1 MLEPVRKPAPW
12 HQPGW
17 QRLTAQQDFAH
28 AYLFTGQPGCGK
40 RRFASAFAAFLM
52 CDTPDAGVACDAC
65 RSYQL
70 RLAGSHPD
78 LLMLEPEEEGKAI
91 RVDAVRQLVDFISQ
105 TSQQGGRKVVVL
117 QPAEAMNV
125 NAANALLKSLEEPS
139 AETYLLLVSDQPSRL
154 LPTIRSRCRVQPLNL
169 PGADEA
175 AAWLTE
181 QLPDRSTDDCALL
194 LQMAGGAPL
203 RALSLAQV
211 DALAQR
217 EKVVEGIKALLK
229 GQAAPSKL
237 AEQWNPVPIELL
249 LDWFC
254 AWTLDLLKLQQQA
267 SDAAVSADMDKVLG
281 YMAKK
286 LDVAKLL
293 AWQDWLLE
301 HRRLFASKANLNR
314 VLFLEKALVQWK
326 NLLERR

>member
-1 MLEPVRKPAPW
+1 MREPAPW
-12 HQPGW
+12 HQGTW
-17 QRLTAQQDFAH
+17 QSLTMQQHFAH
-28 AYLFTGQPGCGK
+28 AYLFSGQAGCGK
-40 RRFASAFAAFLM
+40 RRFATAFAAFLL
-52 CDTPDAGVACDAC
+52 CDAPAAGIACDQC
-65 RSYQL
+65 RSCHL

-78 LLMLEPEEEGKAI
+78 LLLLEPEEEGKAI

-105 TSQQGGRKVVVL
+105 TAQQGGRKVVL
-117 QPAEAMNV
+117 LRPAEAMNL

-154 LPTIRSRCRVQPLNL
+154 LPTIRSRCRVQPLEL
-169 PGADEA
+169 PAPEQA
-175 AAWLTE
+175 AVWLSE
-181 QLPDRSTDDCALL
+181 QLPERSAQDCSLL

-203 RALSLAQV
+203 RAMALAQL
-211 DALAQR
+211 DALSQR

-229 GQAAPSKL
+229 GQIAPSRL
-237 AEQWNPVPIELL
+237 AEQWNPLPIELL

-254 AWTLDLLKLQQQA
+254 AWTLDLLKLQQGA
-267 SDAAVSADMDKVLG
+267 VETAASADMDKVLG

-286 LDVAKLL
+286 VEIAQLL

>member
-1 MLEPVRKPAPW
+1 MLDSNRQPCSW
-12 HQPGW
+12 HQPVW
-17 QRLTAQQDFAH
+17 QQLTGQQDFAH
-28 AYLFTGQPGCGK
+28 AYLFSGQPGGGK
-40 RRFASAFAAFLM
+40 RRFASAFAAFLL
-52 CDTPDAGVACDAC
+52 CDAPENGLACEQC
-65 RSYQL
+65 RSCQL

-78 LLMLEPEEEGKAI
+78 LLLLEPEEEGKAI
-91 RVDAVRQLVDFISQ
+91 RVDAVRQLVGFLSQ
-105 TSQQGGRKVVVL
+105 TAQQGGRKVVVL

-154 LPTIRSRCRVQPLNL
+154 LPTIRSRCRVQPLGL
-169 PGADEA
+169 PGHAEA
-175 AAWLTE
+175 LAWLTAQAGE
-181 QLPDRSTDDCALL
+181 RSAQECELL

-203 RALSLAQV
+203 LALALAQQ

-217 EKVVEGIKALLK
+217 EKVVEGVKALLK
-229 GQAAPSKL
+229 GQIAPSRL
-237 AEQWNPVPIELL
+237 AEQLNSVPMELL

-254 AWTLDLLKLQQQA
+254 AWTLELLKLQQRAIEQSA
-267 SDAAVSADMDKVLG
+267 SADMQQVLG
-281 YMAKK
+281 YMAQK
-286 LDVAKLL
+286 LDAQRLL

-326 NLLERR
+326 NLLQRR

>member
-1 MLEPVRKPAPW
+1 VLELVSRPAPW
-12 HQPGW
+12 HQPIW
-17 QRLTAQQDFAH
+17 QQLTAQQDFAH
-28 AYLFTGQPGCGK
+28 AYLFSGQPGGGK

-52 CDTPDAGVACDAC
+52 CDTPAGGLACDQC
-65 RSYQL
+65 RSCHL

-78 LLMLEPEEEGKAI
+78 LLLLEPEEEGKAI

-105 TSQQGGRKVVVL
+105 TAQQGGRKVVVL

-139 AETYLLLVSDQPSRL
+139 AETYLLLISDQPSRL
-154 LPTIRSRCRVQPLNL
+154 LPTIRSRCRVQSLGL
-169 PGADEA
+169 PDRTEA
-175 AAWLTE
+175 LAWLTE
-181 QLPDRSTDDCALL
+181 QGGDRSIEECDLL

-203 RALSLAQV
+203 LALALAQQ

-229 GQAAPSKL
+229 GQVAPSRL
-237 AEQWNPVPIELL
+237 AEQWSAVPIELL

-254 AWTLDLLKLQQQA
+254 AWTLDLLKLQQGASEQA
-267 SDAAVSADMDKVLG
+267 GSVDMDKVLG
-281 YMAKK
+281 YMAQK
-286 LDVAKLL
+286 LEVHRLL

-326 NLLERR
+326 NLLQRR